1 MSRRNKELK
10 GMTSTEREERLKDL
24 YLELMRLR
32 AQGVSE
38 NTKAI
43 RDIRRQIARIKTY
56 EGASL

>member
-10 GMTSTEREERLKDL
+10 DMAPQEREERLKDL

-32 AQGVSE
+32 AQGVTE

-43 RDIRRQIARIKTY
+43 RDIRRQIARIKTLQ
-56 EGASL
+56 GG

>member
-1 MSRRNKELK
+1 
-10 GMTSTEREERLKDL
+10 MTSTEREERLRDL

-43 RDIRRQIARIKTY
+43 RDIKRQIARIKTY